1 MKLNTLP
8 LLTWRQAK
16 VNYAEF
22 ELPDFARDCLS
33 MTGRSLEADGIGEEG
48 SVDQEV
54 VEALEGEL
62 LRGRKISRVSSGKKR
77 VLIDHDLILA
87 RKNSR
92 VFLILDYENDF
103 GEEESFR
110 RTSIRV
116 VAEEG
121 SEVKVCY
128 LSRNDEHHFAVVS
141 LKADVHKDARF
152 RLIQAEVGAR
162 KSFFGC
168 EVNLLD
174 EAAEVEIDSIY
185 FVDGNRELDLFYNIN
200 HIAKKTG
207 SRICVN
213 GALKDEAKKSFKGT
227 IDFRKGSSESKG
239 SEEEYATLLDD
250 GVRNIAVPVLL
261 CQEDD
266 VEGVHAASAGKID
279 EDLLFY
285 IMSRGLNLSQAK
297 RIIVESKLIPTLDLI
312 FDEELKKKVWER
324 IEGAM

>member
-1 MKLNTLP
+1 MKFNTLP

-16 VNYAEF
+16 VNHAEF
-22 ELPDFARDCLS
+22 ELPDFVRDFLS
-33 MTGRSLEADGIGEEG
+33 ITDRSLGEEDLEGDG
-48 SVDQEV
+48 STDREV

-62 LRGRKISRVSSGKKR
+62 LQGRKISRISGREKR

-92 VFLILDYENDF
+92 IFLILDCENDF
-103 GEEESFR
+103 SEEESFR

-128 LSRNDEHHFAVVS
+128 LSRNDDRHSALVS

-152 RLIQAEVGAR
+152 HLIQAEIGSQ

-168 EVNLLD
+168 EVDLLG

-185 FVDGNRELDLFYNIN
+185 FVDGSRELDLFYNIN

-207 SRICVN
+207 SRIRVN
-213 GALKDEAKKSFKGT
+213 GALKDEAKKTFKGT
-227 IDFRKGSSESKG
+227 IDFKKGSSESKG
-239 SEEEYATLLDD
+239 SEEEYATLLND
-250 GVRNIAVPVLL
+250 GVRNIAVPILL

-297 RIIVESKLIPTLDLI
+297 KIVVESKLTPTLDLI